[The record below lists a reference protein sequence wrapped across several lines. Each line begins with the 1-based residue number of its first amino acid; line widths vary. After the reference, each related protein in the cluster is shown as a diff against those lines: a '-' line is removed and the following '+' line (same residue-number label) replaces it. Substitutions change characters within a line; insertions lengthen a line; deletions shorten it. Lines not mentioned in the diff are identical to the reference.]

1 MHTGSVSQTTV
12 PTSLPIPRTVNR
24 IICLRRHFP
33 NQLRNYFPI
42 LCVCAQRQVIL
53 VAYKEE
59 DDRVESGRLFK
70 EFGVLRVIFEEK
82 VCIVMRRFLR
92 AYKLVQA
99 KCSEHSKRRIF
110 TPLL

>member
-1 MHTGSVSQTTV
+1 MRKGSVSQTTL
-12 PTSLPIPRTVNR
+12 PTDLPTIHRFVYR

-33 NQLRNYFPI
+33 IQLRHMFSYSFRV
-42 LCVCAQRQVIL
+42 CVRTQRQVIL

-82 VCIVMRRFLR
+82 VCIALRRFLR
-92 AYKLVQA
+92 VYELVQA
-99 KCSEHSKRRIF
+99 IGV
-110 TPLL
+110 LDI